1 MLRILLVDD
10 HAIVREGI
18 LSILKR
24 NLAHPIICDEAA
36 TTQEAELMLS
46 SEKYS
51 LVLLDVS
58 MPGMSGLDFLS
69 KLHREQPALQVLVIS
84 MHSEEQYAMRAL
96 SLGAAG
102 YLTKE
107 SAPAE
112 LVAAVTKILAGGRYI
127 SSSFADQL
135 AEHMFSEKKAH
146 LPHEILSHREYQV
159 LSMMGAGKTPKQIG
173 YELSISVKTVSTY
186 RGRILEKLGMSN
198 TAEIMNYAIKN
209 SLS

>member
-24 NLAHPIICDEAA
+24 NLAQPIICDEAA

-69 KLHREQPALQVLVIS
+69 ELHSEQPALQVLVIS

-135 AEHMFSEKKAH
+135 GRAH
-146 LPHEILSHREYQV
+146 V
-159 LSMMGAGKTPKQIG
+159 FGKEDPLATRDPFP
-173 YELSISVKTVSTY
+173 S
-186 RGRILEKLGMSN
+186 
-198 TAEIMNYAIKN
+198 
-209 SLS
+209 